1 MNFELVSFYAS
12 DIELLEVH
20 KIRVQSTEENPW
32 GFSLSLSLSLL
43 QWHELTKW
51 QAAEM
56 RLDAPW
62 EKGPE
67 PPALRSTYIEPYY
80 EEGESGKQTP
90 EEVWNLYT

>member
-1 MNFELVSFYAS
+1 M
-12 DIELLEVH
+12 
-20 KIRVQSTEENPW
+20 
-32 GFSLSLSLSLL
+32 GFLSLSLSLL